1 MNKKDVL
8 IIGGGVS
15 GLSAAWFL
23 KDSANVTLVES
34 DARLGGHAN
43 TVTHSEA
50 GREVAVDTG
59 YMVFNRPNYPL
70 LSKWFEDLGVE
81 TYPTDMSFSVS
92 MRPNGVEYNG
102 SDLNGLFAQRLNLVR
117 PRFHRM
123 IRDILRFNKTATN
136 DLRNDAI
143 RSEQTLADYLEIHR
157 FSKELRQHYLLPMA
171 AAIWSSPVEAVAHFS
186 ARSLIRF
193 FDNHGL
199 MQLKD
204 RPKWETVVNGSQSY
218 VKKVEEQLG
227 ERVLLGDPAVAA
239 AREGKQWSVELAS
252 GKLLHTDELVMAC
265 HSDQAS
271 QIVKTQSAA
280 QRLVLDSVAYQTNIA
295 VLHND
300 EALMPKRKAAW
311 SSWNYLGEQRD
322 GSDPSVSVTYW
333 MNSLQNL
340 NTQTN
345 YFVTLNPVL
354 EPEKN
359 KVVQR
364 IEYAHPVFDSDS
376 EARLKALP
384 LVQGENHLWF
394 AGAWSGYGFHED
406 GMRSGVEV
414 AHAISGGKALDKTWL
429 KALFASRDLIEQ
441 KKDKDKAA
449 A

>member
-15 GLSAAWFL
+15 GLAAAWFL
-23 KDSANVTLVES
+23 KDSANITLVES

-50 GREVAVDTG
+50 GRDVAVDTG

-70 LSKWFEDLGVE
+70 LSKWFDDLGVE

-102 SDLNGLFAQRLNLVR
+102 SDLNGLFAQRLNLVS

-123 IRDILRFNKTATN
+123 IRDILRFNKKATN

-143 RSEQTLADYLEIHR
+143 SSEQTLAGYLEMHR

-204 RPKWETVVNGSQSY
+204 RPKWQTVVNGSQSY
-218 VKKVEEQLG
+218 VTKVAEQLG

-239 AREGKQWSVELAS
+239 VLKGKRWCVELAS
-252 GKLLHTDELVMAC
+252 GKLLHADELVMAC
-265 HSDQAS
+265 HSDQANK
-271 QIVKTQSAA
+271 IVKSQSAA

-300 EALMPKRKAAW
+300 EALMPKLKAAW

-322 GSDPSVSVTYW
+322 GADPSVSVTYW

-354 EPEKN
+354 EPEEC

-376 EARLKALP
+376 ESRLKALP
-384 LVQGENHLWF
+384 LMQGENHLWF
-394 AGAWSGYGFHED
+394 AGAWTGYGFHED

-414 AHAISGGKALDKTWL
+414 AHAISGGKALDKAWFD
-429 KALFASRDLIEQ
+429 ALIASRDLIEQ
-441 KKDKDKAA
+441 KKDKAA

>member
-34 DARLGGHAN
+34 GARLGGHAN
-43 TVTHSEA
+43 TVTHNEA
-50 GREVAVDTG
+50 GHDVAVDTG

-70 LSKWFEDLGVE
+70 LSKWFDDLGVE

-143 RSEQTLADYLEIHR
+143 LPEQTLAEYLEMHR
-157 FSKELRQHYLLPMA
+157 FSDELRQHYLLPMA

-218 VKKVEEQLG
+218 VKKVAEQLG
-227 ERVLLGDPAVAA
+227 EQVLLGDPAVAA
-239 AREGKQWSVELAS
+239 AREGKQWCVELAS
-252 GKLLHTDELVMAC
+252 GKLLHADELVMAC

-271 QIVKTQSAA
+271 RIVKSQSPA
-280 QRLVLDSVAYQTNIA
+280 QRLVLNSVRYQTNIA

-311 SSWNYLGEQRD
+311 SSWNYLGEQQD

-340 NTQTN
+340 NTRTN

-354 EPEKN
+354 EPEKS
-359 KVVQR
+359 KVIQR

-376 EARLKALP
+376 ESRLNALP

-394 AGAWSGYGFHED
+394 AGAWTGYGFHED

-414 AHAISGGKALDKTWL
+414 AHAISGGKVLDKAWL
-429 KALFASRDLIEQ
+429 DALIASRDLIEQ
-441 KKDKDKAA
+441 KKDKAA

>member
-15 GLSAAWFL
+15 GLSSAWFL

-43 TVTHSEA
+43 TITHCEA

-143 RSEQTLADYLEIHR
+143 RPEQTLVDYLEMQR

-239 AREGKQWSVELAS
+239 VLEGKRWCLELAS
-252 GKLLHTDELVMAC
+252 GKLLHADELVMAC

-322 GSDPSVSVTYW
+322 GTDPSVSVTYW

-340 NTQTN
+340 NTRTN

-354 EPEKN
+354 EPDQS

-376 EARLKALP
+376 ESRLKALP

-394 AGAWSGYGFHED
+394 AGAWTGYGFHED

-414 AHAISGGKALDKTWL
+414 AHAISGGKALNQAWL

-441 KKDKDKAA
+441 KKDKAA

>member
-23 KDSANVTLVES
+23 KDLANVTLVES

-50 GREVAVDTG
+50 GRQVAVDTG

-70 LSKWFEDLGVE
+70 LSKWFDDLGVE

-102 SDLNGLFAQRLNLVR
+102 SDFNGLFAQRRNLVS

-123 IRDILRFNKTATN
+123 IRDILRFNKTATSE
-136 DLRNDAI
+136 LRNDVI
-143 RSEQTLADYLEIHR
+143 HPEQTLAEYLEMHN
-157 FSKELRQHYLLPMA
+157 FSRELRQHYLLPMA

-218 VKKVEEQLG
+218 VKKVAAHLG
-227 ERVLLGDPAVAA
+227 ERVLLGDSAVAA
-239 AREGKQWSVELAS
+239 IREGKQWSVELAS
-252 GKLLHTDELVMAC
+252 GKQLRADELVMAC
-265 HSDQAS
+265 HSDQAGR
-271 QIVKTQSAA
+271 IVKTQSPA

-322 GSDPSVSVTYW
+322 AADPSVSVTYW

-340 NTQTN
+340 NTKTN

-354 EPEKN
+354 EPEQSKII
-359 KVVQR
+359 QR

-376 EARLKALP
+376 EARLKSLP

-394 AGAWSGYGFHED
+394 AGAWTGYGFHED

-414 AHAISGGKALDKTWL
+414 AHAISGGKALDPAWL
-429 KALFASRDLIEQ
+429 KALLASRDLIEQ
-441 KKDKDKAA
+441 KKDKAA

>member
-15 GLSAAWFL
+15 GLSSAWFL

-43 TVTHSEA
+43 TITQCEA

-70 LSKWFEDLGVE
+70 LSKWFDDLGVE

-123 IRDILRFNKTATN
+123 IREILRFNKTATN
-136 DLRNDAI
+136 DLRKDAI
-143 RSEQTLADYLEIHR
+143 RPEQTLADYLEMQR

-239 AREGKQWSVELAS
+239 VLEGKRWCVELAS
-252 GKLLHTDELVMAC
+252 GKLLHADELVMAC

-322 GSDPSVSVTYW
+322 GTDPSVSVTYW

-340 NTQTN
+340 NTRTN

-354 EPEKN
+354 EPDQS

-376 EARLKALP
+376 ESRLKALP

-394 AGAWSGYGFHED
+394 AGAWTGYGFHED

-414 AHAISGGKALDKTWL
+414 AHAISGGKALDKAWL
-429 KALFASRDLIEQ
+429 DALISSRDLIEQ
-441 KKDKDKAA
+441 KKDKAA

>member
-15 GLSAAWFL
+15 GLSVAWFL
-23 KDSANVTLVES
+23 MDSANVTLVES
-34 DARLGGHAN
+34 DVRLGGHAN
-43 TVTHSEA
+43 TVTHNEA
-50 GREVAVDTG
+50 GHDVAVDTG

-70 LSKWFEDLGVE
+70 LSKWFDDLGVE

-123 IRDILRFNKTATN
+123 IRDIMRFNKTATN

-143 RSEQTLADYLEIHR
+143 RPEQTLADYLEMHR

-218 VKKVEEQLG
+218 VKKVAEQLG
-227 ERVLLGDPAVAA
+227 EQVLLGDPAVAA
-239 AREGKQWSVELAS
+239 IREGKQWCVELAS
-252 GKLLHTDELVMAC
+252 GKQLRADELVMAC

-271 QIVKTQSAA
+271 RIVKSQSPA
-280 QRLVLDSVAYQTNIA
+280 QRLVLNSVRYQTNIA

-311 SSWNYLGEQRD
+311 SSWNYLGEQQD

-340 NTQTN
+340 NTRTN

-376 EARLKALP
+376 ESRLNALP
-384 LVQGENHLWF
+384 LVQGENHLWV
-394 AGAWSGYGFHED
+394 AGAWTGYGFHED

-414 AHAISGGKALDKTWL
+414 AHAISGGKALDKAWL
-429 KALFASRDLIEQ
+429 DALIASRDLIEQ
-441 KKDKDKAA
+441 KKDKAA

>member
-1 MNKKDVL
+1 MNKKDVV

-34 DARLGGHAN
+34 DVRLGGHAN
-43 TVTHSEA
+43 TVTHNEA
-50 GREVAVDTG
+50 GHDVAVDTG

-70 LSKWFEDLGVE
+70 LSKWFDDLGVE

-92 MRPNGVEYNG
+92 IRPNGVEYNG
-102 SDLNGLFAQRLNLVR
+102 SDLNGLFAQRLNLIR

-123 IRDILRFNKTATN
+123 IRDILLFNKTATN
-136 DLRNDAI
+136 ELRNDAI
-143 RSEQTLADYLEIHR
+143 RSEQTLADYLEMHR

-218 VKKVEEQLG
+218 VKKVAEQLG
-227 ERVLLGDPAVAA
+227 EQVLLGDPAVAA
-239 AREGKQWSVELAS
+239 AREGKQWCVELAS
-252 GKLLHTDELVMAC
+252 GKLLNADELVMAC

-271 QIVKTQSAA
+271 RIVKSQSPA
-280 QRLVLDSVAYQTNIA
+280 QRLVLNSVRYQTNIA

-311 SSWNYLGEQRD
+311 SSWNYLGEQKD

-340 NTQTN
+340 NTRTN

-354 EPEKN
+354 EPEKS

-364 IEYAHPVFDSDS
+364 IEYAHPVFDGDS

-394 AGAWSGYGFHED
+394 AGAWTGYGFHED

-414 AHAISGGKALDKTWL
+414 AHAISGGKALDKAWL

-441 KKDKDKAA
+441 KKDKTAA
-449 A
+449 

>member
-34 DARLGGHAN
+34 DVRLGGHAN
-43 TVTHSEA
+43 TVTHGEA
-50 GREVAVDTG
+50 DRDVAVDTG

-70 LSKWFEDLGVE
+70 LSQWFDDLGVE

-102 SDLNGLFAQRLNLVR
+102 SDLNGLFAQRRNLIS

-123 IRDILRFNKTATN
+123 IRDILRFNKTATS

-143 RSEQTLADYLEIHR
+143 RPEQTLAEYLEMHR

-218 VKKVEEQLG
+218 VRKVAEQLG
-227 ERVLLGDPAVAA
+227 ERVLLGDPAVVAM
-239 AREGKQWSVELAS
+239 RLGKKWHVELAS
-252 GKLLHTDELVMAC
+252 GKYLAADELVMAC

-271 QIVKTQSAA
+271 RIVKTQSAA
-280 QRLVLDSVAYQTNIA
+280 QRLVLESVGYQTNIA

-311 SSWNYLGEQRD
+311 SSWNYLGEQQN
-322 GSDPSVSVTYW
+322 GADPSVSVTYW
-333 MNSLQNL
+333 MNSLQKL
-340 NTQTN
+340 NTKTN
-345 YFVTLNPVL
+345 YFVTLNPVI
-354 EPEKN
+354 EPNEN

-364 IEYAHPVFDSDS
+364 IEYAHPIFDSAS

-384 LVQGENHLWF
+384 LVQGENNLWF
-394 AGAWSGYGFHED
+394 AGAWTGYGFHED

-414 AHAISGGKALDKTWL
+414 AQAISGGKALDQTWL
-429 KALFASRDLIEQ
+429 KALFASRELIDQHGE
-441 KKDKDKAA
+441 KAA

>member
-15 GLSAAWFL
+15 GLAAAWFL
-23 KDSANVTLVES
+23 KDSANITLVES

-50 GREVAVDTG
+50 GRDVAVDTG

-70 LSKWFEDLGVE
+70 LSKWFDDLGVE

-102 SDLNGLFAQRLNLVR
+102 SDLNGLFAQRLNLVS

-143 RSEQTLADYLEIHR
+143 SSEQTLAGYLEMHR

-218 VKKVEEQLG
+218 VTKVAEQLG

-239 AREGKQWSVELAS
+239 VLKGKRWCVELAS
-252 GKLLHTDELVMAC
+252 GKLLHADELVMAC
-265 HSDQAS
+265 HSDQANK
-271 QIVKTQSAA
+271 IVKSQSAA

-311 SSWNYLGEQRD
+311 SSWNYLGEQSD
-322 GSDPSVSVTYW
+322 GADPSVSVTYW

-354 EPEKN
+354 EPEEC

-376 EARLKALP
+376 ESRLKALP
-384 LVQGENHLWF
+384 LMQGENHLWF
-394 AGAWSGYGFHED
+394 AGAWTGYGFHED

-414 AHAISGGKALDKTWL
+414 AHAISGGKALDKAWL
-429 KALFASRDLIEQ
+429 DALIASRDLIEQ
-441 KKDKDKAA
+441 KKDKAA